1 MSNMMLVILIGFAVF
16 LMILLVKNDWTFRM
30 RMKIDDAVLAYQLD
44 MIDHHDIPS
53 ANLISVWESE
63 PYEKTLW
70 RLWDWSYTRILP
82 PEKFELIKPY
92 IK

>member
-1 MSNMMLVILIGFAVF
+1 MSDVTLAILIGVAVF
-16 LMILLVKNDWTFRM
+16 LMILLVKNDRTFIM
-30 RMKIDDAVLAYQLD
+30 RMKIGDAVLAYQLD

-63 PYEKTLW
+63 PYKKTLW
-70 RLWDWSYTRILP
+70 RLWDWGYTRILP